1 MTHDKEKENFGEK
14 RNQDESNFI
23 EWESKKKFQ
32 HGPIAAAGTARSRGS
47 WC

>member
-23 EWESKKKFQ
+23 EWEEKNSARPNCCSK
-32 HGPIAAAGTARSRGS
+32 HS
-47 WC
+47 